1 MNFAN
6 REEIIKKKTPALILS
21 SGGLIGRSIKNCNI
35 FILKKWTEV
44 LSSSIYLV
52 ALATKLVCV
61 LVTAIAS
68 SGYNI
73 NE

>member
-1 MNFAN
+1 MNIAN
-6 REEIIKKKTPALILS
+6 REKIIKKTPPLILS
-21 SGGLIGRSIKNCNI
+21 SGGLIGRSLKNCNI

-52 ALATKLVCV
+52 ALATKLVFV